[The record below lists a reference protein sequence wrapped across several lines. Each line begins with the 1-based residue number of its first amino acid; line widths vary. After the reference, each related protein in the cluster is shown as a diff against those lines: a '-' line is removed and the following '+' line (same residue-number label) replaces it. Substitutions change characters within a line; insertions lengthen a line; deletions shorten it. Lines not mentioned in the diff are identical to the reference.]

1 MKGKSFALLWLVV
14 GCDRATPR
22 ANEQGAVSKAKPA
35 VQAELVANKKNSS
48 KEAEFIPLRVQLANH
63 EIVKLNYAQA
73 ERLLQDQVGAYAA
86 IARARLALYRAN
98 CEEARAHLS
107 SSLVQNEKG
116 AQELIHLAES
126 CFGATA
132 GASIVEDQAAGI
144 WLRLQD
150 SSDKVFAPLIFDV
163 AQRARA
169 SLERDLGEELPR
181 PLRIDLVRDLF
192 SLAAVSGLPVDAAE
206 TTGTVAVAR
215 WGRVTMVSPRAIAS
229 GFPWADTLAHE
240 ITHLLISR
248 ATLERAP
255 LWLQEGIAKRQER
268 RWREAQLFDETLDH
282 GKRSYEAQISGR
294 SIGVDKIGPSI
305 AMLPSAVDA
314 ATAFSE
320 VTSFMEFWILRNGPR
335 ALNMLL
341 RDMEVAPDADA
352 AIKSVSGFNVAD
364 WQALWRSDLVS
375 RFSNEEPEDELNDTL
390 PPRTL
395 ARALRLVEL
404 LTVDGQPDV
413 AEFHGAVELDRA
425 PHVAA
430 LRFLTAR
437 AALLQKDQ
445 DESLYLGDVFDVR
458 EAHAGW
464 LAFYAAQQSQLASD
478 RAARPIMDQA
488 RSLDPLL
495 PEVVCGGQPWVGL
508 PATLDGASALPFDPD
523 EHLCVMARKL
533 PVRGS
538 R

>member
-1 MKGKSFALLWLVV
+1 MNYKQFVVALLLF
-14 GCDRATPR
+14 GCDGAKPR
-22 ANEQGAVSKAKPA
+22 ANAPPPAASKKAEIPTDPA
-35 VQAELVANKKNSS
+35 EIKQ
-48 KEAEFIPLRVQLANH
+48 KEADFMPRRIRQANY
-63 EIVKLNYAQA
+63 EIVRLNYAAA
-73 ERLLQDQVGAYAA
+73 EELLRDQVGTHAA

-98 CEEARAHLS
+98 CEEARAHLA
-107 SSLVQNEKG
+107 SSLVKNEKA
-116 AQELIHLAES
+116 AQELIALSES

-132 GASIVEDQAAGI
+132 GSSIVEDQAAGI

-150 SSDKVFAPLIFDV
+150 SSDKALAPLIFDV
-163 AQRARA
+163 AKRARA

-215 WGRVTMVSPRAIAS
+215 WGRITMVSPRAIVS

-248 ATLERAP
+248 ATVERAP
-255 LWLQEGIAKRQER
+255 LWVQEGIAKRQER
-268 RWREAQLFDETLDH
+268 RWRQAQLFDDALDH
-282 GKRSYEAQISGR
+282 SKRSYEAQVSGR

-305 AMLPSAVDA
+305 AMLPSAADA
-314 ATAFSE
+314 AIAFSE

-335 ALNMLL
+335 ALNFLL
-341 RDMEVAPDADA
+341 RDMAVAPNADS
-352 AIKSVSGFNVAD
+352 AIKSVSGYNVAD
-364 WQALWRSDLVS
+364 WQAIWRDDLVS
-375 RFSNEEPEDELNDTL
+375 RFSSAPTTDDAQEA
-390 PPRTL
+390 PRLRSL

-404 LTVDGQPDV
+404 LTLDGQPDV

-430 LRFLTAR
+430 LRYLTAR
-437 AALLQKDQ
+437 AALLQKDE
-445 DESLYLGDVFDVR
+445 DESIHLGDVGDVN

-464 LAFYAAQQSQLASD
+464 LAFYAAQQSQLASAQ
-478 RAARPIMDQA
+478 AARPIMEQA

-495 PEVVCGGQPWVGL
+495 PEVACGGQPWVGQS
-508 PATLDGASALPFDPD
+508 ATLDASSAPAFDMD
-523 EHLCVMARKL
+523 EHLCALTRKL